1 VLVLKVVAGN
11 FFPLWM
17 YLDRVERACLLFLS
31 LGISISPLARN

>member
-1 VLVLKVVAGN
+1 MLVLKVVAGI
-11 FFPLWM
+11 FFLVCM